1 MRTDQLASAASR
13 GEENFFAVPVMDV
26 KLNRI
31 QDRALETRGSP
42 MPCQGLAFCIANLG
56 EFNNAPVRQPMPR
69 RQPNR
74 TAGEPL
80 RAELETRMNRT
91 GSRIHLALKL
101 AAVCGCLFGMRS
113 AQAADKI
120 TFVTDFGYNGRH
132 AYYFV
137 ALEKG
142 YYARLG
148 LDVQIVRGQG
158 SADAVKQVA
167 AGTAQM
173 GFADTAAVILGRGN
187 DQIPAKVV
195 AMVYAKPPHAI
206 YVLKDSGITKP
217 KDLEGKKIADT
228 AFSAVPKLFDAY
240 AKAAQID
247 AGKVTWLVATSD
259 ALPGML
265 TTGRADGI
273 GQFIVGEPLLA
284 KSAAPKQ
291 VFALSY
297 ADAGLDLYGNGI
309 IASDE
314 LIKSKPDLVRRFVTA
329 TMHGLKDAV
338 ANPQEAGMIMN
349 KHHRE
354 VDADIATAET
364 RIVGTLVGEPLGV
377 LDPAR
382 VKKTLDIVSGAYTL
396 KYPVAAEDLFAP
408 GFVN

>member
-1 MRTDQLASAASR
+1 MSA
-13 GEENFFAVPVMDV
+13 
-26 KLNRI
+26 NR
-31 QDRALETRGSP
+31 RCLSL
-42 MPCQGLAFCIANLG
+42 M
-56 EFNNAPVRQPMPR
+56 
-69 RQPNR
+69 
-74 TAGEPL
+74 
-80 RAELETRMNRT
+80 
-91 GSRIHLALKL
+91 L
-101 AAVCGCLFGMRS
+101 AALCASIFGTH
-113 AQAADKI
+113 AHAADKV

-142 YYARLG
+142 YYAKQN

-167 AGTAQM
+167 AGTAQI
-173 GFADTAAVILGRGN
+173 GFADAGAVILGRGN
-187 DQIPAKVV
+187 DQIQVKLV
-195 AMVYAKPPHAI
+195 AVVYAKPPHAI
-206 YVLKDSGITKP
+206 YVLKESGITKP

-240 AKAAQID
+240 AKAAHID

-291 VFALSY
+291 VLALSY

-309 IASDE
+309 IASDA
-314 LIKSKPDLVRRFVTA
+314 LIKSNPDLVRRFVAA
-329 TMHGLKDAV
+329 TVQGLKDAI
-338 ANPQEAGMIMN
+338 ADPQAAGAIMN

-354 VDADIATAET
+354 VDADIAAAET
-364 RIVGTLVGEPLGV
+364 RIVGTLTGQPLGV
-377 LDPAR
+377 LDAAR
-382 VKKTLDIVSGAYTL
+382 VKKTLDIVAGAYTL
-396 KYPVAAEDLFAP
+396 KYPVTPDDLYAP
-408 GFVN
+408 GFVSN

>member
-1 MRTDQLASAASR
+1 
-13 GEENFFAVPVMDV
+13 
-26 KLNRI
+26 
-31 QDRALETRGSP
+31 
-42 MPCQGLAFCIANLG
+42 
-56 EFNNAPVRQPMPR
+56 
-69 RQPNR
+69 
-74 TAGEPL
+74 
-80 RAELETRMNRT
+80 MNRS
-91 GSRIHLALKL
+91 GGRIHIAVML
-101 AAVCGCLFGMRS
+101 AAACGSLFAFQS

-142 YYARLG
+142 YYARLE

-167 AGTAQM
+167 AGTAQI

-187 DQIPAKVV
+187 DQIPTKVV
-195 AMVYAKPPHAI
+195 AIVYAKPPHAI
-206 YVLKDSGITKP
+206 YVLKDSGIAQP

-228 AFSAVPKLFDAY
+228 AFSAVPKLFEAY
-240 AKAAQID
+240 AKAAHID

-314 LIKSKPDLVRRFVTA
+314 MIKSKPDLVRRFVTA
-329 TMHGLKDAV
+329 TMQGLKDAI
-338 ANPQEAGMIMN
+338 ANPQEAGTIMN

-354 VDADIATAET
+354 VDADIAAAET
-364 RIVGTLVGEPLGV
+364 RIVGTLVGQPLGV

-382 VKKTLDIVSGAYTL
+382 VKKTFEIVSGAYTL
-396 KYPVAAEDLFAP
+396 KFPVTAEDLYAP
-408 GFVN
+408 GFVH